1 MIASIFLTRGSLP
14 AYHMHGTRKKRH
26 GLMLQCGECNFP
38 AKPLPHFAG
47 NRAVNMKK
55 AIILSAGQGSRLGHL
70 TDNKPKCLIEFN
82 GRTLLD
88 RQLDALAANSIDEV
102 VVVTGFRDDQIEG
115 ALARRGDIG
124 PRVRTVYNPF
134 YKVADNLGSLFVARE
149 EIAGDVLVW
158 NGDTLV
164 SEELMARVVG
174 NQTQDGICVTIDR
187 KDGYDEDDM
196 KVVVDDAG
204 RLHAIGK
211 RLDLAEVN
219 AESIGLLAFRGAG
232 AQTFR
237 HAIERAIRTS
247 EGTTIWYL
255 RVIHQIA
262 QEAPVWTLDING
274 HEWGEVD
281 FPEDVESAQ
290 ALTARWDAIRKPVA
304 A

>member
-1 MIASIFLTRGSLP
+1 
-14 AYHMHGTRKKRH
+14 MHGERKKRH
-26 GLMLQCGECNFP
+26 GLMVQCGECKFL
-38 AKPLPHFAG
+38 AKSMPQFAG
-47 NRAVNMKK
+47 SWAGNMKK

-70 TDNKPKCLIEFN
+70 TDDRPKCLIEFN
-82 GRTLLD
+82 GRSLLD
-88 RQLDALAANSIDEV
+88 RQLDALAANGIEEA
-102 VVVTGFRDDQIEG
+102 VVVTGFRDDQIEA
-115 ALARRGDIG
+115 ALKRRGEAG

-134 YKVADNLGSLFVARE
+134 YKVADNLGSLFVARD

-164 SEELMARVVG
+164 SEALMARVVG
-174 NQTQDGICVTIDR
+174 NRDQDGICVTIDR

-255 RVIHQIA
+255 RVIHQVA

-274 HEWGEVD
+274 DEWGEVD
-281 FPEDVESAQ
+281 FPEDVDSAQ
-290 ALTARWDAIRKPVA
+290 ALTARWDENRKSKA